1 MTDLDSPERFA
12 ALDCEGML
20 RSIADLPQQCE
31 DTWTRARL
39 MRLPDGYGQ
48 VQEAV
53 IVGLGGSAIGGDL
66 LRGLLVQE
74 CSIPLTVHRDYLVPA
89 SVDRGTL
96 VIVCSYSG
104 NTEEALVGFDSARR
118 KGARLVCIT
127 TGGELEHRAIEH
139 GAYLCSYR
147 YDAQP
152 RAALGYALM
161 FLLGVAQSLGW
172 IKDKS
177 ADVAE
182 AVAVM
187 RQWQSEI
194 KESVPVA
201 ENAAKGLAQRLYGRV
216 PVVYGAEHL
225 GAVARRWK
233 GQFNEN
239 AKSWA
244 MFDVLPELN
253 HNSVVGYPLPKGW
266 TDLAYVVLL
275 TSTLNHPRVRLRFE
289 ITREL
294 LQRYG
299 FAHETIQARGNSAL
313 AHVLSTVHF
322 GDYVSYY
329 LAILYGVD
337 PWSIGN
343 IEFVKKRLEQA

>member
-1 MTDLDSPERFA
+1 MIDLDSPERFA
-12 ALDCEGML
+12 ALDPEGML
-20 RSIADLPQQCE
+20 GSIADLPQQCE
-31 DTWTRARL
+31 DAWREARS
-39 MRLPDGYGQ
+39 MRLPGVYSQ
-48 VQEAV
+48 AQEAV

-66 LRGLLVQE
+66 LRGLLLQE
-74 CSIPLTVHRDYLVPA
+74 CSVPLTIHRDYLVPA
-89 SVDRGTL
+89 FVDANTL

-104 NTEEALVGFDSARR
+104 NTEEALIGFDSALR

-127 TGGELEHRAIEH
+127 AGGELERQALQH

-147 YDAQP
+147 YAAQP

-172 IKDKS
+172 VKDKS

-182 AVAVM
+182 AITVM

-194 KESVPVA
+194 KEAVPA
-201 ENAAKGLAQRLYGRV
+201 AQNAAKALARRLYGRV
-216 PVVYGAEHL
+216 PVVYGAELL

-239 AKSWA
+239 AKVWS
-244 MFDVLPELN
+244 MFDELPELN
-253 HNSVVGYPLPKGW
+253 HNSVVGYPLPQGW
-266 TDLAYVVLL
+266 ADLTYVVLL
-275 TSTLNHPRVRLRFE
+275 ASALNHPRVCLRLE

-294 LQRYG
+294 LQRNG
-299 FAHETIQARGNSAL
+299 FAHEVVQARGSTGL
-313 AHVLSTVHF
+313 AHVLSAVHF

-329 LAILYGVD
+329 LSMLYEVD

>member
-1 MTDLDSPERFA
+1 MTDLDSPESFA
-12 ALDCEGML
+12 ALDREGML

-31 DTWTRARL
+31 DAWSKARL
-39 MRLPDGYGQ
+39 VHLPPDYCRAQ
-48 VQEAV
+48 NAV
-53 IVGLGGSAIGGDL
+53 IVGVGGSGIGGDL
-66 LRGLLVQE
+66 LRGLCVQE
-74 CSIPLTVHRDYLVPA
+74 CSIPLLVHRDYLVPA
-89 SVDRGTL
+89 FVNEDSL
-96 VIVCSYSG
+96 VIICSYSG
-104 NTEEALVGFDSARR
+104 NTEEALVGFESAWR

-127 TGGELEHRAIEH
+127 TGGKLERRAEEC
-139 GAYLCSYR
+139 GAYLCLYH
-147 YDAQP
+147 YAAQP

-161 FLLGVAQSLGW
+161 FLLGVAQHVGW
-172 IKDKS
+172 ITDKS

-187 RQWQSEI
+187 KHWQSEI
-194 KESVPVA
+194 KETVPTA
-201 ENAAKGLAQRLYGRV
+201 ENAAKKLAQSLYGHV

-225 GAVARRWK
+225 GEVARRWK

-244 MFDVLPELN
+244 KFDVLPELN
-253 HNSVVGYPLPKGW
+253 HNSVVGYPLPHGW
-266 TDLAYVVLL
+266 SDLARVVLL
-275 TSTLNHPRVRLRFE
+275 TSTLNHPRVNLRFE

-313 AHVLSTVHF
+313 AHVLSMVHF

-329 LAILYGVD
+329 LAMLYGVD
-337 PWSIGN
+337 PWAIGN
-343 IEFVKKRLEQA
+343 IEYVKMRLEQA